1 MPDTPHTDGAAQQT
15 VETNQRE
22 TEYSATIEEYDLGES
37 MHRRARTTI
46 AKWQRHE
53 LERLFTKY
61 RYPTLEKVEQ
71 LSEQLGLPQYVI
83 KVTNLKVKVLFLK
96 KQDSVL
102 IQKIGHMQVISNNP
116 NI

>member
-1 MPDTPHTDGAAQQT
+1 MQTTKPYIYLDCIHFLDSNSKQVPDELHTKGATQQN
-15 VETNQRE
+15 VETRQRE
-22 TEYSATIEEYDLGES
+22 TIYSATIEEYDLGEN

-53 LERLFTKY
+53 LERLFAKY

-83 KVTNLKVKVLFLK
+83 KVTT
-96 KQDSVL
+96 S
-102 IQKIGHMQVISNNP
+102 
-116 NI
+116 